1 MERMVADGRW
11 SVRRGW
17 ARRLAGLALAA
28 GLLWPRPAAAEPIDP
43 PTADPTAPATSAPL
57 LPDLRT
63 LPPEDLTVE
72 YASGGRRLL
81 RLANMVWNSGLGPL
95 ELVGVL
101 SPSTQQTI
109 VLQRLA
115 APGGGAPEE
124 HVVGLFVYHPT
135 HGHFHIEDFA
145 RYEVWSLTPAGGL
158 YQLVASGGKLS
169 YCLIETDI
177 IDRANPNFS
186 RTRVHTECGQEAQG
200 ILPGWGDRYD
210 ADLDGQT
217 VDITRLSNGRYAL
230 LSTANPA
237 GTLRETD
244 YTNNTGAVIIQL
256 GNTLVTVLAT
266 PAAPLAVPAANDC
279 SSTRRV
285 ALRRC

>member
-1 MERMVADGRW
+1 MEAGRGAKSSVMVLRKR
-11 SVRRGW
+11 VRRWWWRVAGLV
-17 ARRLAGLALAA
+17 AFLGAATLAGPGAA
-28 GLLWPRPAAAEPIDP
+28 RAEDEP
-43 PTADPTAPATSAPL
+43 PPL

-72 YASGGRRLL
+72 FARGGRRLL

-101 SPSTQQTI
+101 SPSTQKTI
-109 VLQRLA
+109 VIQRLTQ
-115 APGGGAPEE
+115 PGGGAPDEY
-124 HVVGLFVYHPT
+124 VVGQFVYHPT
-135 HGHFHIEDFA
+135 HEHFHVEDFA
-145 RYEVWSLTPAGGL
+145 HFEVWSLTPAGGL
-158 YQLVASGGKLS
+158 HQLVASGDKLS

-177 IDRANPNFS
+177 IDRANPNFT
-186 RTRVHTECGQEAQG
+186 RTRVHTECGPEAQG

-217 VDITRLSNGRYAL
+217 VDITRLSPGRYAL
-230 LSTANPA
+230 LSTANPS
-237 GTLRETD
+237 GTLRESD

-256 GNTLVTVLAT
+256 GRSVVWVVDT
-266 PAAPLAVPAANDC
+266 PDGPLAVPAANDC
-279 SSTRRV
+279 SSTRRL